1 LCRNFEDESKNSAQE
16 LTYEDEN
23 KAKFD
28 TLKVGQK
35 VVLDNIHFEND
46 ESELLPESY
55 KALYDVL
62 LYLTENLKVKVE
74 ISGHTSTI
82 GGVNHNLRLSLK
94 RAEAVKKF
102 LNLNGILDNRIE
114 TVGFGSQFPIAANDT
129 EGGQKENRRVEFKIL
144 AR

>member
-1 LCRNFEDESKNSAQE
+1 M
-16 LTYEDEN
+16 
-23 KAKFD
+23 
-28 TLKVGQK
+28 
-35 VVLDNIHFEND
+35 
-46 ESELLPESY
+46 
-55 KALYDVL
+55 

-114 TVGFGSQFPIAANDT
+114 TVGFGSQFPIASNET
-129 EGGQKENRRVEFKIL
+129 ETGQKENRRVEFKIL
-144 AR
+144 EK